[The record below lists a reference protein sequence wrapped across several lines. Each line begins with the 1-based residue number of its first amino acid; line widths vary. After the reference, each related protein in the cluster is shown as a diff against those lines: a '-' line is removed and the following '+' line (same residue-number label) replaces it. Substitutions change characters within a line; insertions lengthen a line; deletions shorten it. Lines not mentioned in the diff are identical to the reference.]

1 MALDTVIRRTVLASP
16 GRTALN
22 WTWRMTM
29 IKVQTYSFDNLKRAG
44 MQRLRV
50 LLGIAQMAGV
60 VCTITLLLRT
70 GVSMVSLVSA
80 MVTCL
85 LTSVSVL
92 MFGSHRD
99 QRQGSSLDG
108 RKQ

>member
-1 MALDTVIRRTVLASP
+1 M
-16 GRTALN
+16 
-22 WTWRMTM
+22 M
-29 IKVQTYSFDNLKRAG
+29 KVGIHSFDNLKRDG
-44 MQRLRV
+44 ILRLRV

-70 GVSMVSLVSA
+70 GVSTVSLVSA

-85 LTSVSVL
+85 LTAVSVL

-99 QRQGSSLDG
+99 QRQGSSLD
-108 RKQ
+108 RRRQ

>member
-1 MALDTVIRRTVLASP
+1 M
-16 GRTALN
+16 
-22 WTWRMTM
+22 M
-29 IKVQTYSFDNLKRAG
+29 KVGIYSVDNLKKSG
-44 MQRLRV
+44 MLRLRV

-70 GVSMVSLVSA
+70 GVSTMSLVSA

-85 LTSVSVL
+85 LTTVSVL

-99 QRQGSSLDG
+99 QQRGSNWAG
-108 RKQ
+108 KRR

>member
-1 MALDTVIRRTVLASP
+1 MKGETH
-16 GRTALN
+16 
-22 WTWRMTM
+22 
-29 IKVQTYSFDNLKRAG
+29 SFDNLKSDG
-44 MQRLRV
+44 VLRLRV

-70 GVSMVSLVSA
+70 GVSTLSLVSA

-92 MFGSHRD
+92 MFGS
-99 QRQGSSLDG
+99 QRGQRPGSSWDE
-108 RKQ
+108 RRR

>member
-1 MALDTVIRRTVLASP
+1 MRS
-16 GRTALN
+16 G
-22 WTWRMTM
+22 
-29 IKVQTYSFDNLKRAG
+29 TYSSDNLKRHG
-44 MQRLRV
+44 ILRLRV

-60 VCTITLLLRT
+60 VCTITLLLRS
-70 GVSMVSLVSA
+70 GVSTVSLVSA

-99 QRQGSSLDG
+99 R
-108 RKQ
+108 RR